1 MTTQSGAGERAA
13 SIKSELLEGIKQN
26 AGWAIAIGL
35 ISAIAGFLAL
45 WAPFIAGLSVTVV
58 VGALL
63 GATGV
68 SQVIYA
74 FKTGS
79 IGKGL
84 LTFVL
89 GALSAGVGL
98 YMVVRPGAGLLSLT
112 LVLAIYF
119 FASGI
124 TEIIGA
130 FKMKGAKG
138 WVWALFSAVASV
150 LLGALIWWQF
160 PLSGD
165 WAVGMLTGIRMMFG
179 GWWLIAIGSG
189 VRSAAKAEAQVA
201 A

>member
-1 MTTQSGAGERAA
+1 MTTQTAAGEQAA

-63 GATGV
+63 GVTGV

-119 FASGI
+119 LASGI

-160 PLSGD
+160 PLSGE

-179 GWWLIAIGSG
+179 GWGLIAIGSG

>member
-1 MTTQSGAGERAA
+1 MSTPTAAGEQVAN
-13 SIKSELLEGIKQN
+13 IQSELLEGIKQN

-35 ISAIAGFLAL
+35 ISAIAGFVAL
-45 WAPFIAGLSVTVV
+45 WTPLIAGLSVTVV
-58 VGALL
+58 VGVLL
-63 GATGV
+63 GVTGV

-119 FASGI
+119 LASGI

>member
-1 MTTQSGAGERAA
+1 M
-13 SIKSELLEGIKQN
+13 
-26 AGWAIAIGL
+26 
-35 ISAIAGFLAL
+35 
-45 WAPFIAGLSVTVV
+45 
-58 VGALL
+58 LL

-89 GALSAGVGL
+89 GAMSVVVGL
-98 YMVVRPGAGLLSLT
+98 YMMLRPGAGLLSLT

-119 FASGI
+119 FATGI
-124 TEIIGA
+124 TEIVGA

-138 WVWALFSAVASV
+138 WVWALFSAVASL
-150 LLGALIWWQF
+150 LLGILIWWQF

-165 WAVGMLTGIRMMFG
+165 WAVGMLTGIKMIFG
-179 GWWLIAIGSG
+179 GWWLVAIGSG
-189 VRSAAKAEAQVA
+189 VRSAAKAEEQVPA
-201 A
+201 